1 MSFRK
6 MNRTEERSFER
17 QLSFIY
23 EIAEYVA
30 KHFIGKKIFV
40 VTEHETLQ
48 LNFKRGNL
56 PHLLGIKYVGSE
68 QQFWQNIKTHSLNP
82 RSVEIQDYTF
92 EKLQAMH
99 GFQDLFEG
107 EAMLTDKLELCHIVI
122 DKALKTKKMV
132 LAIGLDK
139 DESRQFY
146 FPRTAINL
154 KNYRNDLSKGRIV
167 LEVYTINRETGNKA
181 ILKQR
186 ED

>member
-1 MSFRK
+1 
-6 MNRTEERSFER
+6 
-17 QLSFIY
+17 
-23 EIAEYVA
+23 
-30 KHFIGKKIFV
+30 
-40 VTEHETLQ
+40 
-48 LNFKRGNL
+48 
-56 PHLLGIKYVGSE
+56 
-68 QQFWQNIKTHSLNP
+68 
-82 RSVEIQDYTF
+82 
-92 EKLQAMH
+92 
-99 GFQDLFEG
+99 
-107 EAMLTDKLELCHIVI
+107 
-122 DKALKTKKMV
+122 MV